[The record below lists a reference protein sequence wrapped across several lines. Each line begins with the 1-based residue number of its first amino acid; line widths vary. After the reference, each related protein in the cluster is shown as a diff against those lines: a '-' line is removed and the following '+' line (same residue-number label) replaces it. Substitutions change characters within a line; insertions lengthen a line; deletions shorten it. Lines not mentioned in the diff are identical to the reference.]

1 MDVRPRPVLLV
12 FLLQAVIVAMGQ
24 EIVVVLMSVPVG
36 AVLPLV
42 ERVVRM
48 VVCDVIMVMG
58 VYPRLVSVLRL
69 ASVSLRK
76 LAFGPGRLRLHA
88 SDPRTSQPSVLR
100 DL

>member
-1 MDVRPRPVLLV
+1 MDVRSRPVLLL
-12 FLLQAVIVAMGQ
+12 FLLQSVIVAVGQ

-42 ERVVRM
+42 ERIIRM
-48 VVCDVIMVMG
+48 VVCDVIMVVG
-58 VYPRLVSVLRL
+58 VYPRLVGVLRL

-76 LAFGPGRLRLHA
+76 LALGPGRVRLHA
-88 SDPRTSQPSVLR
+88 GDPRTSQPSVLR